1 MDIYKKQ
8 TLSETFSVYFDRRMI
23 RILLLG
29 IISGFP
35 WVLIGSSLSLWLKED
50 GLSRSTIGWAG
61 LIFAV
66 YAINYLW
73 APIIDRI
80 RIPWLTNKIGH
91 RRGWIVTMQFIILVS
106 LVCWSTIDPTANLG
120 VVIAI
125 GLIIAIASAT
135 QDITVDALRIE
146 QIREN
151 EGMSMQAGAAMA
163 VVGWWTGY
171 KLGGVVAL
179 KFAELFETGG
189 YLGIKF
195 ISIPIPAIENYWQA
209 TFLVLGIIV
218 IACNIGLMF
227 VHESQPTER
236 QIAQRK
242 TDQVIEEKLSSS
254 GKKSYLKIIGGI
266 LFIFFIAHFLSK
278 IVAINLFPFLAPKIF
293 YNIIIPVLL
302 GILGFSLL
310 NVDSKWGKRT
320 AAWISGTIGGPF
332 VSFFKRNE
340 ISGTESIST
349 AEKTLLWFLMHFFE
363 LSWKFIKKYRIA
375 FLILGFIFLFK
386 IGEAFLGRMS
396 IIFYKEIGFSK
407 GDIALYSKTLGW
419 ITTIVFTLL
428 GGLFAIRSGVV
439 KAMFVSGILMAL
451 TNLLFSFLAWYV
463 NVPDLHFTWQYGK
476 IWIWG
481 ITLVIVIGVIIAAVR
496 SILEKFPKSNKRTLG
511 ITAVIVIGTLIIV
524 GTRPALD
531 STEIDSTRLAF
542 AAAVLLDDIAAS
554 FATVAFVAFISLLV
568 DRTYTATQY
577 ALLASI
583 GTLGRTTLAASS
595 GALVDWLEGAKISF
609 FNLISFNVENP
620 WIVFF
625 VITTVMVIPSLILL
639 WFIRNKLKL
648 Q

>member
-1 MDIYKKQ
+1 MEIIKKQ
-8 TLSETFSVYFDRRMI
+8 TLSETFSVYLDRRMI

-61 LIFAV
+61 LIFGV

-91 RRGWIVTMQFIILVS
+91 RRGWIVTMQFLILVS
-106 LVCWSTIDPTANLG
+106 LVCWSTIDPTANLWG
-120 VVIAI
+120 VIAI
-125 GLIIAIASAT
+125 GLVIAIASAT

-146 QIREN
+146 QIGEN
-151 EGMSMQAGAAMA
+151 EGTSMQAGAAMA

-179 KFAELFETGG
+179 NAAEYFQQAG
-189 YLGIKF
+189 
-195 ISIPIPAIENYWQA
+195 IENYWQT
-209 TFLVLGIIV
+209 TFLILGVIV

-236 QIAQRK
+236 QIAQK
-242 TDQVIEEKLSSS
+242 QTDQMIEEKLGSS
-254 GKKSYLKIIGGI
+254 G
-266 LFIFFIAHFLSK
+266 
-278 IVAINLFPFLAPKIF
+278 IVTKTL
-293 YNIIIPVLL
+293 
-302 GILGFSLL
+302 
-310 NVDSKWGKRT
+310 
-320 AAWISGTIGGPF
+320 AWISGTIAGPII
-332 VSFFKRNE
+332 SFFKRN
-340 ISGTESIST
+340 GF
-349 AEKTLLWFLMHFFE
+349 K
-363 LSWKFIKKYRIA
+363 IA
-375 FLILGFIFLFK
+375 LGILGFVFLFK

-396 IIFYKEIGFSK
+396 IVFYKEIGFSK
-407 GDIALYSKTLGW
+407 GDIALYSKGIGW
-419 ITTIVFTLL
+419 ITTVVFTLM

-439 KAMFVSGILMAL
+439 KAMFVSGILMAA
-451 TNLLFSFLAWYV
+451 TNLLFAALAWS
-463 NVPDLHFTWQYGK
+463 GK
-476 IWIWG
+476 SE
-481 ITLVIVIGVIIAAVR
+481 LLFAV
-496 SILEKFPKSNKRTLG
+496 
-511 ITAVIVIGTLIIV
+511 
-524 GTRPALD
+524 
-531 STEIDSTRLAF
+531 
-542 AAAVLLDDIAAS
+542 AVLLDDIAAA

-595 GALVDWLEGAKISF
+595 GELVDWLNGDWGI
-609 FNLISFNVENP
+609 
-620 WIVFF
+620 FF